1 MSQRLVRLLDRLR
14 LAMLRS
20 AKLRVTS
27 TASFTRGNDTMA
39 YCIARTL
46 VALVPLALAACTGP
60 VEFSANANPPPAI
73 ESVNADFSGMDRAMD
88 TCKASSRN
96 AGPGRCAQVRA
107 YEACM
112 KTQGYIT
119 VLGPENPPNCGQPDW
134 EQDVRRW
141 LK

>member
-1 MSQRLVRLLDRLR
+1 MPHRL
-14 LAMLRS
+14 
-20 AKLRVTS
+20 
-27 TASFTRGNDTMA
+27 
-39 YCIARTL
+39 ARTL
-46 VALVPLALAACTGP
+46 VISSALALAACAGP
-60 VEFSANANPPPAI
+60 VEFSASANPPPDS
-73 ESVNADFSGMDRAMD
+73 ESVDADFSGMDHAMD
-88 TCKASSRN
+88 TCKAASKK
-96 AGPGRCAQVRA
+96 AGPGRCTQVRA